1 MTSRA
6 ETIVYVDAATVYAE
20 GVLAGLRS
28 ACNIIGR
35 HDSRKLTARQR
46 RFLVKVFGHAEF
58 GVVPPELERLVT
70 AYRSIAIHNDW
81 LARRGTPAECPLLPD
96 RAALIARI
104 DAFLQLFP
112 EQSHD
117 D

>member
-1 MTSRA
+1 MTARA
-6 ETIVYVDAATVYAE
+6 ETTVYVDAATVYAE
-20 GVLAGLRS
+20 GVLAGLRT

-35 HDSRKLTARQR
+35 HDVR
-46 RFLVKVFGHAEF
+46 RLSKAQKQVLVDVFGHCEF
-58 GVVPPELERLVT
+58 GVIPPELERLVT

-81 LARRGTPAECPLLPD
+81 LARRGTPADLPVLPD

>member
-1 MTSRA
+1 MTARA
-6 ETIVYVDAATVYAE
+6 CTEVVVDAATVYTE
-20 GVLAGLRS
+20 GVLAGLRT

-35 HDSRKLTARQR
+35 HDCRRLSARQK
-46 RFLVKVFGHAEF
+46 RFLVKVFGHCEF

-70 AYRSIAIHNDW
+70 TYWSTAIHNDW
-81 LARRGTPAECPLLPD
+81 LARRGTPAGCPQLPD
-96 RAALIARI
+96 RSVLISRI

-112 EQSHD
+112 EQAHD